1 MGCLMNVLWL
11 VFGGIFTAVE
21 YMIASLLMMIT
32 IVGIPFGMQTM
43 KMAGLALW
51 PFGKDVRS
59 GDRSSGC
66 LYILMNVLWIF
77 LGGIWICLSHLG
89 FGILLCI
96 TIIGIPFGMQ
106 HFKLAALALAP
117 FGKDI
122 VTVSVCRPRTGGRT
136 VKEEGRKLK
145 NFLPSFILFKGVIYM
160 VMEAC
165 FASSFCSLPFSVWH
179 IAPLPIA

>member
-11 VFGGIFTAVE
+11 VFGGILTAVE

-51 PFGKDVRS
+51 RS
-59 GDRSSGC
+59 GGC

-89 FGILLCI
+89 FGVLLCI
-96 TIIGIPFGMQ
+96 TVIGIPFGMQ
-106 HFKLAALALAP
+106 HFKLATLALAP

-122 VTVSVCRPRTGGRT
+122 VES
-136 VKEEGRKLK
+136 
-145 NFLPSFILFKGVIYM
+145 
-160 VMEAC
+160 
-165 FASSFCSLPFSVWH
+165 
-179 IAPLPIA
+179 

>member
-21 YMIASLLMMIT
+21 YVLASLLLMIT

-51 PFGKDVRS
+51 PFGKEVRS
-59 GDRSSGC
+59 GERSGGC
-66 LYILMNVLWIF
+66 LYLLMNVLWIF
-77 LGGIWICLSHLG
+77 LGGIWISLSHLG
-89 FGILLCI
+89 FGVLLCI

-106 HFKLAALALAP
+106 HFKLAALALTP

-122 VTVSVCRPRTGGRT
+122 VTV
-136 VKEEGRKLK
+136 
-145 NFLPSFILFKGVIYM
+145 
-160 VMEAC
+160 
-165 FASSFCSLPFSVWH
+165 
-179 IAPLPIA
+179 